1 MTLISKEDAETLLQ
15 KSSKDSSMSF
25 IIFNKAKSDW
35 HYDRDIALYLLQ
47 QAIEKCIKALLI
59 IENVSYKK
67 SHDISYL
74 LRCVKHPLPN
84 IESIIKYAD
93 EINTWEASTRYCFY
107 ELEDESIFYAVAMDY
122 CTLYRFVNSLL
133 SN

>member
-47 QAIEKCIKALLI
+47 QAIEKCLKALLI

-74 LRCVKHPLPN
+74 LRCVKHQLPN

-122 CTLYRFVNSLL
+122 CTLYKFVNSLL

>member
-1 MTLISKEDAETLLQ
+1 MTLISREDSETLLR
-15 KSSKDSSMSF
+15 KSYSDANMSF
-25 IIFNKAKSDW
+25 IVFNKSKEDW
-35 HYDRDIALYLLQ
+35 RYDRDIALYHLQ
-47 QAIEKCIKALLI
+47 QAIEKCVKALLI
-59 IENVSYKK
+59 IENASYKK

-93 EINTWEASTRYCFY
+93 EINMWEASTRYCFY
-107 ELEDESIFYAVAMDY
+107 ELEDENIFYAVAMDY
-122 CTLYRFVNSLL
+122 CILHRFVSSLL

>member
-47 QAIEKCIKALLI
+47 QAIEKCLKALLI

-74 LRCVKHPLPN
+74 LRCVTHQLPN
-84 IESIIKYAD
+84 IESIVKYAN
-93 EINTWEASTRYCFY
+93 EINKWEAACHSSY
-107 ELEDESIFYAVAMDY
+107 ELKDENIFYAVAMDY
-122 CTLYRFVNSLL
+122 CALYRFVNSLL